1 MEYKPSFSFQ
11 AGTSDLQLKA
21 SKEAVRVAK
30 ANSKRTAPRLTSNTR
45 ELAEAQAALR
55 VSLLGGNPADR
66 WQLLSQTEL
75 QFGQYRG
82 QTFQWLLSQD
92 LGYTATILAGHQG
105 EREGGDVSSTPL
117 MWNKDALLE
126 YAGLFTAVMAAV
138 RRKRAPGTA
147 AENDQ
152 LVGFGVFTA
161 MTYREMYESV
171 EKEPRTYRKWLR
183 QQSVRRPGS
192 QLAQLKDY
200 IDRRDKEKQPVA
212 SSAAS
217 AAATSSAASA
227 PPPPQLHQ
235 QPPPPQLS
243 PPPPHLPPQQ
253 RRKRKLA
260 VLSSSEDEDDHL
272 MVEAAAQVEAALAA
286 PAGSL
291 RSSLPA
297 EQHEW
302 VSRALFVADRAGRP
316 VLSPELQLWHL
327 PPGPWPKYS
336 QRPYPDA
343 FFQRPFFLWV
353 PYKRWKY
360 HLKCPNCAHKM
371 TGGGLYKTVRR
382 VLDMDGWYY
391 MGTEY
396 LECSSCSKKCASW
409 SASIRKQLDLDH
421 QMLFPAVL
429 TYRLSCDRK
438 VLAQMKGRTLGN
450 SASRLRS
457 FLVEQHTAEWM
468 RRSIH
473 YLNTCRKFLVAGVNM
488 PPPQLPPQMVPVP
501 SCGWLLST
509 YVLES
514 FTRIEEMKA
523 KVTST
528 FGSILKMDSTKKK
541 LAGADAGT
549 ALWMSS
555 VGNELGQ
562 VLMSVLTAAEGYGL
576 RDMTRGLQ
584 ERYQLAGKEPPQVL
598 YVDRDCCRR
607 DGGTCAAAALFPAWP
622 HLLVRLDI
630 WHFIRRL
637 AVGVTSESHPL
648 YPEFMRRLSSC
659 IFVWDAKDMS
669 LLETALQADGSR
681 RAPSSKEMGRHCR
694 RRRTRGAQ
702 ETERLLT
709 EAVEAFKRAT
719 DTMNVPLL
727 DQRRMEK
734 ILETQRQHI
743 PCIQDPAGV
752 RLYTRTGQLTR
763 GGVSLPVYRCARGS
777 TSLESFHLHLHRLL
791 CEGDLLQMFLL
802 EGLTRWNED
811 RAKAAAGAEGA
822 GCYSGQEQY
831 TLQQLTQQLFQITL
845 VECYVKPLPYTGE
858 LIGISYLY
866 NQTGKVL
873 QALPEDPDEPDD
885 SEEMTTAVNVRAP
898 GYQQVRRLAHG
909 LVEICEKGDIT
920 QEEVEVLVGL
930 WQNLL
935 DVDKDLVVY
944 PSRYRAQLTQG
955 RFKKSKTSTA
965 DSEAVPG
972 LESMKRCMVGTGS
985 GPCTWPDTSRLVGDI
1000 FILLCQLNPS
1010 SRTQCGFL
1018 RSRWTL
1024 VIMAYDQLRATVYST
1039 RGGHRPRKRS
1049 SSPTG
1054 IHALQGRRTEEEAL
1068 LEAEEPQAEEP
1079 RAEEPLPGPA
1089 TVFMELSTNYNRR
1102 RLQKEQAEAARRG
1115 EGRRLRAPSQN
1126 KCSSCGLRKIKETG
1140 HRLLV
1145 KASGER
1151 VGYCP
1156 VLAEHKSPD
1165 EWLDGCERVVTESL
1179 QSRQRAGRQG
1189 ILAGGDV
1196 LQTSS
1201 EQVPESDGS
1210 SRGRRADMTTTMDQT
1225 DLERAIAKW
1234 KASPASYRIPKR
1246 FKFCKPF
1253 WPPVLSKNPPRVCP
1267 GCSKDISVVEHLSLL
1282 GLTFCRATSGL
1293 TLDEWLK
1300 VNVPKTTGWR
1310 LQLKMAS
1317 AAAGVFPPRRER
1329 TCTLCSQRTI
1339 RATGHSMHRPTRQS
1353 FCQVS
1358 DPQNRTVEQ
1367 WLTELRGGKTEKEM
1381 LRDRQ
1386 RVNRKKKK
1394 AATLNSEF

>member
-192 QLAQLKDY
+192 QLAQLKEY

-227 PPPPQLHQ
+227 AATSSAASAAATSPAVSPSTT
-235 QPPPPQLS
+235 S
-243 PPPPHLPPQQ
+243 PPKQ

-272 MVEAAAQVEAALAA
+272 MVEAAAQVEAALVTPPPQLLLPAA
-286 PAGSL
+286 W

-396 LECSSCSKKCASW
+396 LECSSCTKKCASW

-473 YLNTCRKFLVAGVNM
+473 YLNTCRKFLVASVNM

-648 YPEFMRRLSSC
+648 YPEFMRHLSSC

-752 RLYTRTGQLTR
+752 RLYTRMGQLTR
-763 GGVSLPVYRCARGS
+763 GRVSLPVYRCARGS
-777 TSLESFHLHLHRLL
+777 TSLESFHLHLHRFIP
-791 CEGDLLQMFLL
+791 GSSARGTFFQMFLL

-1024 VIMAYDQLRATVYST
+1024 VIMAYDQLRATVYSSPALVART
-1039 RGGHRPRKRS
+1039 TLQLFGVNQQTLSQWHKRWAS
-1049 SSPTG
+1049 AQEKILLTSG

-1068 LEAEEPQAEEP
+1068 LEEEEPRAEEP

-1089 TVFMELSTNYNRR
+1089 TVFMELVPSEEDQEPFPATPSSSSSSAPPSSSSSSASYTPKSTNYNRR

-1165 EWLDGCERVVTESL
+1165 EWLESL
-1179 QSRQRAGRQG
+1179 Q
-1189 ILAGGDV
+1189 
-1196 LQTSS
+1196 
-1201 EQVPESDGS
+1201 
-1210 SRGRRADMTTTMDQT
+1210 
-1225 DLERAIAKW
+1225 
-1234 KASPASYRIPKR
+1234 
-1246 FKFCKPF
+1246 
-1253 WPPVLSKNPPRVCP
+1253 
-1267 GCSKDISVVEHLSLL
+1267 
-1282 GLTFCRATSGL
+1282 
-1293 TLDEWLK
+1293 
-1300 VNVPKTTGWR
+1300 
-1310 LQLKMAS
+1310 
-1317 AAAGVFPPRRER
+1317 
-1329 TCTLCSQRTI
+1329 
-1339 RATGHSMHRPTRQS
+1339 
-1353 FCQVS
+1353 
-1358 DPQNRTVEQ
+1358 
-1367 WLTELRGGKTEKEM
+1367 
-1381 LRDRQ
+1381 
-1386 RVNRKKKK
+1386 
-1394 AATLNSEF
+1394 